1 MKISTTYS
9 AKIKHYN
16 DIFKETVRLYRAAVD
31 FFLMVCDYEWD
42 AISLLDSSKQ
52 KLQFIEKLTHITA
65 DRPSVKYCFDTDFY
79 KFPSYLRR
87 AAINE
92 AVGKYSSYRSNLTN
106 WEAEPCGRKPSFPKA
121 GYVYPCMYSKNM
133 FCLTGDYTAKVK
145 VFIRNTWDWIDIK
158 LRKSDMDY
166 IRRRCSERKA
176 CVPTLQKRGK
186 EWFLD
191 FCFEEWISLAETP
204 VSERVILAVDLGIN
218 SAATVSAMRADGTVI
233 GRHFCSH
240 PVEKDRLAHAVNR
253 IKKAQQHGARKMP
266 RLWARTKGINDDI
279 AVKTA
284 QFIIDIAVLYNA
296 DVIVFEHLDLSGR
309 KRGSRKQRL
318 HLWKA
323 RRVQSIVTDK
333 AHRLGMRISRVN
345 AWNTSRLAFDGSG
358 HVVRGKESEKAGGSY
373 SVCEFQN
380 GKVYNCDLNAAYN
393 IGARYYIREILKSL
407 PVTERLA
414 MEAKVPACAK
424 RSTCTL
430 STLISMYA
438 VLLAYCR
445 Q

>member
-1 MKISTTYS
+1 MKISTTYGV
-9 AKIKHYN
+9 KIKHYN
-16 DIFKETVRLYRAAVD
+16 AIFKETVRMYREAVD
-31 FFLMVCDYEWD
+31 FFLMVCDSEWD
-42 AISLLDSSKQ
+42 AVSSLEGSKR
-52 KLQFIEKLTHITA
+52 KLQFIEKLTHTTA
-65 DRPSVKYCFDTDFY
+65 GRPVVKYCFDADFY

-92 AVGKYSSYRSNLTN
+92 AVGKYSSYRSNLAN
-106 WEAEPCGRKPSFPKA
+106 WEAEACGRKPSFPKA
-121 GYVYPCMYSKNM
+121 GYVYPCMYRKNM
-133 FCLTGDYTAKVK
+133 FCPTGDYTAKIK

-166 IRRRCSERKA
+166 IRRRCSERKE

-191 FCFEEWISLAETP
+191 FCFEEWATLADTP
-204 VSERVILAVDLGIN
+204 VKDRIIAAVDLGIN
-218 SAATVSAMRADGTVI
+218 SAATVSVMRQDGTVI
-233 GRHFCSH
+233 GRHFYSL
-240 PVEKDRLAHAVNR
+240 PVEKDHLMHAVNR
-253 IKKAQQHGARKMP
+253 IKKAQQHGARKTP
-266 RLWARTKGINDDI
+266 RLWARAKGINDDM

-284 QFIIDIAVLYNA
+284 QFIIDTAVLYHA
-296 DVIVFEHLDLSGR
+296 DVIVFEHLDLDRR
-309 KRGSRKQRL
+309 KRCSKKQRL

-323 RRVQSIVTDK
+323 RRVQSVVADK

-358 HVVRGKESEKAGGSY
+358 RVLRGKESEKVGSSY
-373 SVCEFQN
+373 SVCEFQG

-407 PVTERLA
+407 PETGRLA
-414 MEAKVPACAK
+414 LEAKVPSCAK

-430 STLISMYA
+430 STLISMHA
-438 VLLAYCR
+438 ALAA
-445 Q
+445 